1 MVMPSRLKIFL
12 NKLMHGWARFQAPKV
27 VATLEERE
35 HQLDVASQIAR
46 QVADWRG
53 QQHPVV
59 ISLGQNCGTAWYLK
73 AVGLKQVSYPFD
85 WVTTSPAIISH
96 CLADR
101 FETFLQRNLMVSRGP
116 MASHTVY
123 HHNCF
128 SHRNPKASDADHG
141 YFVRCVQ
148 RFLQLMDDRVPIIFV
163 TTVLNEAAKR
173 PVWADG
179 FVYDFKRP
187 DDQVADD
194 FTEMMD
200 AINAIN
206 PNARFL
212 YYEEYTE
219 GPFALEITQRTD
231 RMLWLRHAARGRS
244 TGVQYLDKVDDEVA
258 MRIYAALK

>member
-1 MVMPSRLKIFL
+1 
-12 NKLMHGWARFQAPKV
+12 MHRWARFRAPAV
-27 VATLEERE
+27 VATPDDRQL
-35 HQLDVASQIAR
+35 QLDTAEEIAR
-46 QVADWRG
+46 QLADWRG
-53 QQHPVV
+53 QHPHAV

-85 WVTTSPAIISH
+85 WVTTSPAIIVH
-96 CLADR
+96 CLHDR
-101 FETFLQRNLMVSRGP
+101 FQTFLQRDLMVSRGM

-123 HHNCF
+123 HANSF
-128 SHRNPKASDADHG
+128 SHRNPKSSDADHG

-148 RFLQLMDDRVPIIFV
+148 RFLQVLDDRAPVIFV

-194 FTEMMD
+194 FTDMMD
-200 AINAIN
+200 AINSID

-212 YYEEYTE
+212 FIEEYTE
-219 GPFALEITQRTD
+219 GPFSLEITQRTD
-231 RMLWLRHAARGRS
+231 RMVWLRHCARGRS
-244 TGVQYLDKVDDEVA
+244 TGVQYLDRTDDEVA
-258 MRIYAALK
+258 LRIYAALK